1 MTPEAIYAYVEN
13 NKIVECPVTRQHIE
27 NRGHPLSM
35 YVEVTQSPVPVLG
48 KFKTSNVAYHYFE
61 GKVQQHHRERN
72 LTIGELLVRIYD
84 DARAIDP
91 TVTEVLAADADQD
104 VIKKLAD
111 EYLDGYVA
119 WKLEQLVKEAGWASL
134 DRVLSMKT
142 SSNDFWRQEAEFAQ
156 RMYDKAYEV
165 VHKLIAEMKAG
176 TAVVPATRQAFDDL
190 LGFEAWPVRPE

>member
-1 MTPEAIYAYVEN
+1 MTTETLYAYVEN
-13 NKIVECPVTRQHIE
+13 NQIKECPVTRQHIE
-27 NRGHPLSM
+27 NRGHPVTM
-35 YVEVTQSPVPVLG
+35 YIEVEQAPLPELG
-48 KFKTSNVAYHYFE
+48 KFKTSMTTYHHMDGIVKQY
-61 GKVQQHHRERN
+61 HAPRN
-72 LTIGELLVRIYD
+72 LTIGELFARIYEQ
-84 DARAIDP
+84 ARAVDP

-119 WKLEQLVKEAGWASL
+119 WKLEQIVKEAGWTSL

-165 VHKLIAEMKAG
+165 VHKLITEMKAG
-176 TAVVPATRQAFDDL
+176 TAIVPATRQAFDDL
-190 LGFEAWPVRPE
+190 LSFEPWPVRPE